1 MRELVK
7 SLSSLSWALSLFGA
21 RQMLEAVSGP
31 LAGTDPRSGASLGA
45 VTQAAEGTLDG
56 FFRRTFEAGDQMQRS
71 AVDLAFSLASR
82 EALEPERIVALSS
95 RFLRQSTS
103 ALWSLLPGGEGS
115 SCERPSCGWGPMPP
129 AR

>member
-1 MRELVK
+1 MQELLRSV
-7 SLSSLSWALSLFGA
+7 SSLSWALSLFGI
-21 RQMLEAVSGP
+21 RQMLEVVRGSLTGA
-31 LAGTDPRSGASLGA
+31 DPQSSESLGA

-56 FFRRTFEAGDQMQRS
+56 FFRRTFEAGDQVQRS

-82 EALEPERIVALSS
+82 EALDPNRIATLSS
-95 RFLRQSTS
+95 QFLRQSTS

-115 SCERPSCGWGPMPP
+115 SCGQPCGWGPMPP

>member
-21 RQMLEAVSGP
+21 RQVLDVVRGP
-31 LAGTDPRSGASLGA
+31 RAGTDPWSAESLGA

-56 FFRRTFEAGDQMQRS
+56 FFQRTFEAGDQVQRS

-82 EALEPERIVALSS
+82 EALEPNRIVALSS
-95 RFLRQSTS
+95 QFLRQSSS
-103 ALWSLLPGGEGS
+103 ALWSLLPGGESS
-115 SCERPSCGWGPMPP
+115 SCGRTSCGWGPMPP